1 MKMSDQTFA
10 DEAATASCGDYP
22 RVNDNEY
29 RAQFLALAEQT
40 RKLASAFS
48 LLMSNSEACAVFDGN
63 ARVYYLG
70 DIADAL
76 SDIEGDFNRA
86 ADAQEDDE

>member
-1 MKMSDQTFA
+1 MKLSDQTLA

-22 RVNDNEY
+22 EPNEF
-29 RAQFLALAEQT
+29 RAEFLALAEQT
-40 RKLASAFS
+40 RKLAAAFS